1 MCQGFGIISLQ
12 SVPVEISVT
21 LPSPVSDP
29 SPVTLPS
36 HSASP
41 FPTPLRTPFPTP
53 LPTPLCVR
61 SGVIGKGSV
70 EASAWSGFDARATG
84 GGRSDT
90 GGGRC
95 GGGGSG
101 GMGRSGDMGGGLKDG
116 NRVVLPS
123 VGHDSNHGVTGGMSM
138 SSSSSSTSSTTA
150 VPSTASVA
158 AVAVAKVKA
167 RTISLWQLINAD
179 RSFLF
184 HQVCR
189 HIQ

>member
-21 LPSPVSDP
+21 LPSPVAGP
-29 SPVTLPS
+29 SPSP
-36 HSASP
+36 SP

-53 LPTPLCVR
+53 LPTPFCVR
-61 SGVIGKGSV
+61 SGVTGKGSV

-90 GGGRC
+90 GGGRSE
-95 GGGGSG
+95 GGGSG
-101 GMGRSGDMGGGLKDG
+101 GMGRSGDMGSGLKDG
-116 NRVVLPS
+116 HRVVLPS
-123 VGHDSNHGVTGGMSM
+123 VGHDSSHGVTGGISM
-138 SSSSSSTSSTTA
+138 SSLSSSSTTA

>member
-1 MCQGFGIISLQ
+1 MVEVEEAMCQGFGIISLQ

-21 LPSPVSDP
+21 LPSPVAGP
-29 SPVTLPS
+29 SPSP
-36 HSASP
+36 SP

-53 LPTPLCVR
+53 LPTPFCVR
-61 SGVIGKGSV
+61 SGVTGKGSV

-90 GGGRC
+90 GGGRS
-95 GGGGSG
+95 GGG